1 MTNIQKAMKYALIY
15 GFVGAAALPLIH
27 ESYAN
32 IGKTFS
38 LLLLTALVFA
48 ATIRLSLFSLKETLL
63 GITVAL
69 AVSSVLG
76 VSLYFIVHEW
86 VVNFLEK
93 NSHYFYLGISEHIRY
108 YVFSAMIMLSSYVLC
123 FVIFGFKKLINNQ
136 RKAKDYIDNA
146 FDDVNSKDK
155 L

>member
-76 VSLYFIVHEW
+76 VSLYFIVH
-86 VVNFLEK
+86 
-93 NSHYFYLGISEHIRY
+93 RY